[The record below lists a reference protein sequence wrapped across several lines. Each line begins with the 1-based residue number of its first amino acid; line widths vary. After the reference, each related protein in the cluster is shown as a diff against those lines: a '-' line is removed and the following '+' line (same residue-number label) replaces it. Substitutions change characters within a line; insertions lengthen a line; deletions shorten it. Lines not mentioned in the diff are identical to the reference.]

1 MKKLKL
7 KKIISLMLA
16 LSLLA
21 GVLTSCKEKTT
32 GNAIDLSAFLTQT
45 DSVQETGVIGYANY
59 IKQFNSVSS
68 TQDIVISVTEEN
80 AECLIGDTLV
90 FEFEAETAGF
100 YKLCAELSGGNPTLS
115 DYYGSLRLDGEYPF
129 SESQQIYFSK
139 RWIND
144 GEFDNSKQ
152 PELSEDKNYESTAY
166 SDKSYEAGELY
177 FYLTAGAHTVEF
189 TASNQNLYLN
199 KMYFKGKD
207 APLNITGE
215 PKNTNAKTVLVQ
227 AENPTYRSKSSIL
240 EQIDRTSAA
249 TMPVC
254 LDKATYNTLG
264 GNSWSA
270 LGESVTWEMPVKEDG
285 WYCLNLRVRQDYS
298 AGAVSCRR
306 ITVDGKAIADD
317 IDEITVPY
325 STSWQKF
332 TVSDD
337 KGEPVYMYLKKGTHT
352 VTLECSL
359 GALSQVVPIVENSI
373 TECNRIYRR
382 IIMITG
388 TDPDLYRDYNLDEK
402 LPDVFESIKQQV
414 QTLTAVA
421 DYLSTLSGGGE
432 SDAAVFRKLIRQFE
446 DFLEDADNIPS
457 QISTLSSNIS
467 AIGTWQL
474 ECTSQPLELD
484 WLELQAF
491 GDSSADVK
499 ANFFKQLSHSTVRI
513 IKSYTE
519 SYDDISNADAE
530 KSIDVWAVTGRDQM
544 QLIENL
550 SQEFTKEEGIGVN
563 LKLVSGDS
571 VMAAT
576 VAGIGPDVTLFNGA
590 PNVISYAI
598 RKATV
603 DLSGLDG
610 FDECTKDFYESA
622 LVPYRFNGGVY
633 ALPET
638 QSFPMLFYRTDI
650 LNELGLEVPKTWNEA
665 YDCIT
670 TLQKN
675 NMTFGCPT
683 YDVFLYQNGGS
694 YYNQNGSVSLMNSEE
709 SVNAFRTWTKFYT
722 NFNLPLSYNF
732 INRFRSGEMPIA
744 IADYSSYN
752 SLVVFAP
759 EISGSWGMTM
769 VPGTEKADGSI
780 DYSVSA
786 AGTAAMIFSNT
797 DDLDS
802 SWKFL
807 KWWVSGET
815 QSDYAIGLETKLGA
829 SARVMVASK
838 SAFENLDWTPEQA
851 AALKEQW
858 TWVDGTPEVP
868 GGYLMTRHINNAFRK
883 IVYDDNDLRE
893 TLGEYKVIIDKELT
907 LKREEYGLD

>member
-1 MKKLKL
+1 MKIKYFRKLV
-7 KKIISLMLA
+7 SLML
-16 LSLLA
+16 SL
-21 GVLTSCKEKTT
+21 VLILGTFSACKESKV
-32 GNAIDLSAFLTQT
+32 AMVDLSAYLTRVDNST
-45 DSVQETGVIGYANY
+45 ESNVIGYSTY
-59 IKQFNSVSS
+59 INQFNDNKS
-68 TQDIVISVTEEN
+68 TEN
-80 AECLIGDTLV
+80 IFITVANEQAQCLIGDTLV
-90 FEFEAETAGF
+90 YQFDVEVEGLYSF
-100 YKLCAELSGGNPTLS
+100 CAEITGGSSTLS
-115 DYYGSLRLDGEYPF
+115 DYYGSLKLDGEYPF
-129 SESQQIYFSK
+129 SECEQIYFSK
-139 RWIND
+139 RWINE
-144 GEFDNSKQ
+144 GEFNKSKQ
-152 PELSEDKNYESTAY
+152 SELTEDKNYISTAR
-166 SDKSYEAGELY
+166 SDRSYEAGELY
-177 FYLTAGAHTVEF
+177 FYLQKGTHSIEF
-189 TASNQNLYLN
+189 TASNQNLNIN
-199 KMYFKGKD
+199 KLYFEGKLGYFEIKGNPQKTD
-207 APLNITGE
+207 
-215 PKNTNAKTVLVQ
+215 AKTVLVQ

-249 TMPVC
+249 TIPVC
-254 LDKATYNTLG
+254 LDRATYNTLG
-264 GNSWSA
+264 GNSWKTI
-270 LGESVTWEMPVKEDG
+270 GESVTWKMEVNTDG

-306 ITVDGKAIADD
+306 LLIDGKEINENAS
-317 IDEITVPY
+317 EITIPY

-332 TVSDD
+332 TLSDKD
-337 KGEPVYMYLKKGTHT
+337 GEPIYMYLKSGTHT
-352 VTLECSL
+352 VSLECSV
-359 GALSQVVPIVENSI
+359 GSLSQVVPIVESSI

-388 TDPDLYRDYNLDEK
+388 TNPDLYRDYNLDEK
-402 LPDVFESIKQQV
+402 LPDVIESIKTQRE
-414 QTLTAVA
+414 TLNAVA
-421 DYLSTLSGGGE
+421 DYLSALGDGGE
-432 SDAAVFRKLIRQFE
+432 SDAAVFRKLIRQFDE
-446 DFLEDADNIPS
+446 FLQDADSIPS

-474 ECTSQPLELD
+474 ECTNQPLEID

-491 GDSSADVK
+491 GDGSTDTT
-499 ANFFKQLSHSTVRI
+499 ANFFKQFGHSATRI
-513 IKSYTE
+513 IKSYSE
-519 SYDDISNADAE
+519 SYNDISNTEIE
-530 KSIDVWAVTGRDQM
+530 KSVDVWAVTGRDQI

-550 SQEFTKEEGIGVN
+550 CHEFTAKEEIGVN

-603 DLSGLDG
+603 DLSKLDG
-610 FDECTKDFYESA
+610 FDECTRDFYESA
-622 LVPYRFNGGVY
+622 LVPYRFDGGVY

-638 QSFPMLFYRTDI
+638 QSFPMLFYRKDI
-650 LNELGLEVPKTWNEA
+650 LEELELEVPTTWDEA

-683 YDVFLYQNGGS
+683 YDVFLYQHGGS
-694 YYNQNGSVSLMNSEE
+694 YYNEKGSVSYMNSEE
-709 SVNAFRTWTKFYT
+709 SVNAFKTWTKFYT

-769 VPGTEKADGSI
+769 VPGTKNADGTV
-780 DYSVSA
+780 DHSVSA

-797 DDLDS
+797 DDIDS

-807 KWWVSGET
+807 KWWVSGQT

-838 SAFENLDWTPEQA
+838 SAFETLDWTDEQK
-851 AALKEQW
+851 AALKQQW
-858 TWVDGTPEVP
+858 NWVDGTPEVP
-868 GGYLMTRHINNAFRK
+868 GGYLMSRHINNAFRK
-883 IVYDDNDLRE
+883 IVYNDADLRE

-907 LKREEYGLD
+907 LKREEYGLE

>member
-1 MKKLKL
+1 M
-7 KKIISLMLA
+7 IT
-16 LSLLA
+16 
-21 GVLTSCKEKTT
+21 V
-32 GNAIDLSAFLTQT
+32 
-45 DSVQETGVIGYANY
+45 ANE
-59 IKQFNSVSS
+59 QA
-68 TQDIVISVTEEN
+68 Q
-80 AECLIGDTLV
+80 CLIGDTLV
-90 FEFEAETAGF
+90 YQFDVEVEGLYSF
-100 YKLCAELSGGNPTLS
+100 CAEITGGSSTLS
-115 DYYGSLRLDGEYPF
+115 DYYGSLKLDGEYPF
-129 SESQQIYFSK
+129 SECEQIYFSK
-139 RWIND
+139 RWINE
-144 GEFDNSKQ
+144 GEFNKSKQ
-152 PELSEDKNYESTAY
+152 SELTEDKNYISTAR
-166 SDKSYEAGELY
+166 SDRSYEAGELY
-177 FYLTAGAHTVEF
+177 FYLQKGTHSIEF
-189 TASNQNLYLN
+189 TASNQS
-199 KMYFKGKD
+199 
-207 APLNITGE
+207 LNINKLYFEGKLGYFEIKGNPRKTD
-215 PKNTNAKTVLVQ
+215 AKTVLVQ

-249 TMPVC
+249 TIPVC
-254 LDKATYNTLG
+254 LDRATYNTLG
-264 GNSWSA
+264 GNSWKTI
-270 LGESVTWEMPVKEDG
+270 GESVTWKMEVNTDG

-306 ITVDGKAIADD
+306 LLIDGKEINENAS
-317 IDEITVPY
+317 EITIPY

-332 TVSDD
+332 TLSDKD
-337 KGEPVYMYLKKGTHT
+337 GEPIYMYLKSGTHT
-352 VTLECSL
+352 VSLECSL
-359 GALSQVVPIVENSI
+359 GSLSQVVPIVESSI

-388 TDPDLYRDYNLDEK
+388 TNPDLYRDYNLDEK
-402 LPDVFESIKQQV
+402 LPDVIESIKTQRE
-414 QTLTAVA
+414 TLNAVA
-421 DYLSTLSGGGE
+421 DYLSALGDGGE
-432 SDAAVFRKLIRQFE
+432 SDAAVFRKLIRQFDE
-446 DFLEDADNIPS
+446 FLQDADSIPS

-474 ECTSQPLELD
+474 ECTNQPLEID

-491 GDSSADVK
+491 GDGSTDTT
-499 ANFFKQLSHSTVRI
+499 ANFFKQFGHSATRI
-513 IKSYTE
+513 IKSYSE
-519 SYDDISNADAE
+519 SYNDISNTEIE
-530 KSIDVWAVTGRDQM
+530 KSVDVWAVTGRDQI

-550 SQEFTKEEGIGVN
+550 CHEFTAKEEIGVN

-603 DLSGLDG
+603 DLSKLDG
-610 FDECTKDFYESA
+610 FDECTRDFYESA
-622 LVPYRFNGGVY
+622 IVPYRFNGGVY

-638 QSFPMLFYRTDI
+638 QSFPMLFYRKDI
-650 LNELGLEVPKTWNEA
+650 LEELELEVPTTWDEA

-683 YDVFLYQNGGS
+683 YDVFLYQHGGS
-694 YYNQNGSVSLMNSEE
+694 YYNEKGSVSYMNSEE
-709 SVNAFRTWTKFYT
+709 SVNAFKTWTKFYT

-769 VPGTEKADGSI
+769 VPGTKNADGTV
-780 DYSVSA
+780 DHSVSA

-797 DDLDS
+797 DDIDS

-807 KWWVSGET
+807 KWWVSGQT

-838 SAFENLDWTPEQA
+838 SAFETLDWTDEQKS
-851 AALKEQW
+851 ALKQQW
-858 TWVDGTPEVP
+858 NWVDGTPEVP
-868 GGYLMTRHINNAFRK
+868 GGYLMSRHINNAFRK
-883 IVYDDNDLRE
+883 IVYNDADLRE

-907 LKREEYGLD
+907 LKREEYGLE

>member
-1 MKKLKL
+1 MKIKYFRKLV
-7 KKIISLMLA
+7 SLML
-16 LSLLA
+16 SL
-21 GVLTSCKEKTT
+21 VLIMGTFSACKESKV
-32 GNAIDLSAFLTQT
+32 AMVDLSAYLTRVDNST
-45 DSVQETGVIGYANY
+45 ESNVIGYSTY
-59 IKQFNSVSS
+59 INQFNDNKS
-68 TQDIVISVTEEN
+68 TEN
-80 AECLIGDTLV
+80 ILITVANEQAQCLIGDTLV
-90 FEFEAETAGF
+90 YQFDVEVEGLYSF
-100 YKLCAELSGGNPTLS
+100 CAEITGGSSTLS
-115 DYYGSLRLDGEYPF
+115 DYYGSLKLDGEYPF
-129 SESQQIYFSK
+129 SECEQIYFSK
-139 RWIND
+139 RWINE
-144 GEFDNSKQ
+144 GEFNKSKQ
-152 PELSEDKNYESTAY
+152 PELTEDKNYISTAR
-166 SDKSYEAGELY
+166 SDRSYEAGELY
-177 FYLTAGAHTVEF
+177 FYLQKGAHSIEF
-189 TASNQNLYLN
+189 TASNQNLNIN
-199 KMYFKGKD
+199 KLYFEGKIGCFEIKGNPQK
-207 APLNITGE
+207 TE
-215 PKNTNAKTVLVQ
+215 AKTVLVQ

-249 TMPVC
+249 TIPVC
-254 LDKATYNTLG
+254 LDRATYNTLG
-264 GNSWSA
+264 GNSWKTI
-270 LGESVTWEMPVKEDG
+270 GESVTWKMEVNTDG

-306 ITVDGKAIADD
+306 LLIDGKEINENAS
-317 IDEITVPY
+317 EITIPY

-332 TVSDD
+332 TLSDKD
-337 KGEPVYMYLKKGTHT
+337 GEPIYMYLKSGTHT
-352 VTLECSL
+352 VSLECSL
-359 GALSQVVPIVENSI
+359 GSLSQVVPIVESSI

-388 TDPDLYRDYNLDEK
+388 TNPDLYRDYNLDEK
-402 LPDVFESIKQQV
+402 LPDVIESIKTQRE
-414 QTLTAVA
+414 TLNAVA
-421 DYLSTLSGGGE
+421 DYLSALGDGGE
-432 SDAAVFRKLIRQFE
+432 SDAAVFRKLIRQFDE
-446 DFLEDADNIPS
+446 FLQDADSIPS

-474 ECTSQPLELD
+474 ECTNQPLEID

-491 GDSSADVK
+491 GDGSTDTT
-499 ANFFKQLSHSTVRI
+499 ANFFKQFGHSATRI
-513 IKSYTE
+513 IKSYSE
-519 SYDDISNADAE
+519 SYNDISNTKIE
-530 KSIDVWAVTGRDQM
+530 KSVDVWAVTGRDQI

-550 SQEFTKEEGIGVN
+550 CHEFTAKEEIGVN

-603 DLSGLDG
+603 DLSKLDG
-610 FDECTKDFYESA
+610 FDECTRDFYESA
-622 LVPYRFNGGVY
+622 IVPYRFNGGVY

-638 QSFPMLFYRTDI
+638 QSFPMLFYRKDI
-650 LNELGLEVPKTWNEA
+650 LEELELEVPTTWDEA

-683 YDVFLYQNGGS
+683 YDVFLYQHGGS
-694 YYNQNGSVSLMNSEE
+694 YYNEKGSVSYMNSEE
-709 SVNAFRTWTKFYT
+709 SVNAFKTWTKFYT

-769 VPGTEKADGSI
+769 VPGTKNADGTV
-780 DYSVSA
+780 DHSVSA

-797 DDLDS
+797 DDIDS

-807 KWWVSGET
+807 KWWVSGQT

-838 SAFENLDWTPEQA
+838 SAFETLDWTDEQK
-851 AALKEQW
+851 AALKQQW
-858 TWVDGTPEVP
+858 NWVDGTPEVP
-868 GGYLMTRHINNAFRK
+868 GGYLMSRHINNAFRK
-883 IVYDDNDLRE
+883 IVYNDADLRE

-907 LKREEYGLD
+907 LKREEYGLE

>member
-1 MKKLKL
+1 MKKIEY
-7 KKIISLMLA
+7 KKIISLILSVILA
-16 LSLLA
+16 ASTLSA
-21 GVLTSCKEKTT
+21 CKENKTNT
-32 GNAIDLSAFLTQT
+32 VDLSAYLTQVS
-45 DSVQETGVIGYANY
+45 DVGKLGVIGYANY
-59 IKQFNSVSS
+59 IKQFNDS
-68 TQDIVISVTEEN
+68 TETQGVMISVTN
-80 AECLIGDTLV
+80 DRAVCLIGDTLV
-90 FEFEAETAGF
+90 YQFDVGTAGI
-100 YKLCAELSGGNPTLS
+100 YKLCAELSGGNETLS
-115 DYYGSLRLDGEYPF
+115 DYYGSLKLDGEYPF
-129 SESQQIYFSK
+129 SECEQIYFSK
-139 RWIND
+139 RWINE
-144 GEFDNSKQ
+144 GQFDNSKQ
-152 PELSEDKNYESTAY
+152 PELVEAENYESTAY

-177 FYLTAGAHTVEF
+177 FHLSEGLHTFEF
-189 TASNQNLYLN
+189 KAENQSFDVN
-199 KMYFKGKD
+199 KLYFKGKD
-207 APLNITGE
+207 ASLNIVGE
-215 PKNTNAKTVLVQ
+215 PEETNAETILVQ
-227 AENPTYRSKSSIL
+227 AEDPTYRSKSSIL

-254 LDKATYNTLG
+254 LDKATYNILG

-270 LGESVTWEMPVKEDG
+270 LGESVTWEIPVSEDG

-306 ITVDGKAIADD
+306 LTIDGKAVSDD
-317 IDEITVPY
+317 INEITVPY
-325 STSWQKF
+325 STSWQKL
-332 TVSDD
+332 TISDD
-337 KGEPVYMYLKKGTHT
+337 GGNPAYMYLTKGTHT

-359 GALSQVVPIVENSI
+359 GSLSQVVPIVENSI
-373 TECNRIYRR
+373 TECNQIYRR

-402 LPDVFESIKQQV
+402 LPDVFESIQAQV
-414 QTLTAVA
+414 DTLTAVA
-421 DYLSTLSGGGE
+421 DYLSALGNGGE

-446 DFLEDADNIPS
+446 EFLEDADNIPS

-467 AIGTWQL
+467 AIATWQL
-474 ECTSQPLELD
+474 ECTSQPLEID
-484 WLELQAF
+484 WLELQAY
-491 GDSSADVK
+491 GQAGSEVK
-499 ANFFKQLSHSTVRI
+499 AGFFKQLSHAVVRI
-513 IKSYTE
+513 AKSYTE
-519 SYDDISNADAE
+519 SYDDISNANTE

-550 SQEFTKEEGIGVN
+550 SQEFTEEEGIGVN

-576 VAGIGPDVTLFNGA
+576 VAGIGPDVTLFNGSA
-590 PNVISYAI
+590 NVISYAI

-603 DLSGLDG
+603 DLSELEG
-610 FDECTKDFYESA
+610 FDDCTSDFYESA

-650 LNELGLEVPKTWNEA
+650 LDELDLSVPKTWNEV

-683 YDVFLYQNGGS
+683 YDVFLYQNEGS
-694 YYNQNGSVSLMNSEE
+694 YYNENGSVSMMDSEE
-709 SVNAFRTWTKFYT
+709 SVTAFRTWTKFYT

-744 IADYSSYN
+744 IADYSNYN

-769 VPGTEKADGSI
+769 VPGTEKDDGSI

-802 SWKFL
+802 SWQFL
-807 KWWVSGET
+807 KWWVSGDT

-838 SAFENLDWTPEQA
+838 SAFENLDWTQEQA
-851 AALKEQW
+851 TALKEQW
-858 TWVDGTPEVP
+858 AWVEGTPEVP
-868 GGYLMTRHINNAFRK
+868 GGYLMARHINNAFRK
-883 IVYDDNDLRE
+883 IVYDDDDLRE

-907 LKREEYGLD
+907 LKREEYGLE

>member
-1 MKKLKL
+1 MKIKYFRKLV
-7 KKIISLMLA
+7 SLML
-16 LSLLA
+16 SL
-21 GVLTSCKEKTT
+21 VLILGTFSACKESKV
-32 GNAIDLSAFLTQT
+32 AMVDLSAYLTRVDNST
-45 DSVQETGVIGYANY
+45 ESNVIGYSTY
-59 IKQFNSVSS
+59 INQFNDNKS
-68 TQDIVISVTEEN
+68 TEN
-80 AECLIGDTLV
+80 ILITVANEQAQCLIGDTLV
-90 FEFEAETAGF
+90 YQFDVEVEGLYSF
-100 YKLCAELSGGNPTLS
+100 CAEITGGSSTLS
-115 DYYGSLRLDGEYPF
+115 DYYGSLKLDGEYPF
-129 SESQQIYFSK
+129 SECEQIYFSK
-139 RWIND
+139 RWINE
-144 GEFDNSKQ
+144 GEFDESKQ
-152 PELSEDKNYESTAY
+152 PELTEDKNYISTAR
-166 SDKSYEAGELY
+166 SDRSYEAGELY
-177 FYLTAGAHTVEF
+177 FYLQKGTHSIEF
-189 TASNQNLYLN
+189 TASNQNLNIN
-199 KMYFKGKD
+199 KLYFEGKLGYFEIKGNPQKTD
-207 APLNITGE
+207 
-215 PKNTNAKTVLVQ
+215 AKTVLVQ

-249 TMPVC
+249 TIPVC
-254 LDKATYNTLG
+254 LDRATYNTLG
-264 GNSWSA
+264 GNSWKTI
-270 LGESVTWEMPVKEDG
+270 GESVTWKMEVNTDG

-306 ITVDGKAIADD
+306 LLIDGKEINENAS
-317 IDEITVPY
+317 EITIPY

-332 TVSDD
+332 TLSDKD
-337 KGEPVYMYLKKGTHT
+337 GEPIYMYLKSGTHT
-352 VTLECSL
+352 VSLECSL
-359 GALSQVVPIVENSI
+359 GSLSQVVPIVESSI

-388 TDPDLYRDYNLDEK
+388 TNPDLYRDYNLDEK
-402 LPDVFESIKQQV
+402 LPDVIESIKTQRE
-414 QTLTAVA
+414 TLNAVA
-421 DYLSTLSGGGE
+421 DYLSALGDGGE
-432 SDAAVFRKLIRQFE
+432 SDAAVFRKLIRQFDE
-446 DFLEDADNIPS
+446 FLQDADSIPS

-474 ECTSQPLELD
+474 ECTNQPLEID

-491 GDSSADVK
+491 GDGSTDTT
-499 ANFFKQLSHSTVRI
+499 ANFFKQFGHSATRI
-513 IKSYTE
+513 IKSYSE
-519 SYDDISNADAE
+519 SYNDISNTEIE
-530 KSIDVWAVTGRDQM
+530 KSVDVWAVTGRDQI

-550 SQEFTKEEGIGVN
+550 CHEFTAKEEIGVN

-603 DLSGLDG
+603 DLSKLDG
-610 FDECTKDFYESA
+610 FDECTRDFYESA
-622 LVPYRFNGGVY
+622 IVPYRFNDGVY

-638 QSFPMLFYRTDI
+638 QSFPMLFYRKDI
-650 LNELGLEVPKTWNEA
+650 LEELELEVPTTWDEA

-683 YDVFLYQNGGS
+683 YDVFLYQHGGS
-694 YYNQNGSVSLMNSEE
+694 YYNEKGSVSYMNSEE
-709 SVNAFRTWTKFYT
+709 SVNAFKTWTKFYT

-769 VPGTEKADGSI
+769 VPGTKNADGTV
-780 DYSVSA
+780 DHSVSA

-797 DDLDS
+797 DDIDS

-807 KWWVSGET
+807 KWWVSGQT

-838 SAFENLDWTPEQA
+838 SAFETLDWTDEQK
-851 AALKEQW
+851 AALKQQW
-858 TWVDGTPEVP
+858 NWVDGTPEVP
-868 GGYLMTRHINNAFRK
+868 GGYLMSRHINNAFRK
-883 IVYDDNDLRE
+883 IVYNDADLRE

-907 LKREEYGLD
+907 LKREEYGLE

>member
-1 MKKLKL
+1 MKIKYFRKLV
-7 KKIISLMLA
+7 SLML
-16 LSLLA
+16 SL
-21 GVLTSCKEKTT
+21 VLILGTFSACKESKV
-32 GNAIDLSAFLTQT
+32 AMVDLSAYLTRVDNST
-45 DSVQETGVIGYANY
+45 ESNVIGYSTY
-59 IKQFNSVSS
+59 INQFNDNKS
-68 TQDIVISVTEEN
+68 TEN
-80 AECLIGDTLV
+80 ILITVANEQAQCLIGDTLV
-90 FEFEAETAGF
+90 YQFDVEVEGLYSF
-100 YKLCAELSGGNPTLS
+100 CAEITGGSSTLS
-115 DYYGSLRLDGEYPF
+115 DYYGSLKLDGEYPF
-129 SESQQIYFSK
+129 SECEQIYFSK
-139 RWIND
+139 RWINE
-144 GEFDNSKQ
+144 GEFNKSKQ
-152 PELSEDKNYESTAY
+152 SELTEDKNYISTAR
-166 SDKSYEAGELY
+166 SDRSYEAGELY
-177 FYLTAGAHTVEF
+177 FYLQKGTHSIEF
-189 TASNQNLYLN
+189 TASNQNLNIN
-199 KMYFKGKD
+199 KLYFEGKLGYFEIKGNPQKTD
-207 APLNITGE
+207 
-215 PKNTNAKTVLVQ
+215 AKTVLVQ

-249 TMPVC
+249 TIPVC
-254 LDKATYNTLG
+254 LDRATYNTLG
-264 GNSWSA
+264 GNSWKTI
-270 LGESVTWEMPVKEDG
+270 GESVTWKMEVNTDG

-306 ITVDGKAIADD
+306 LLIDGKEINENAS
-317 IDEITVPY
+317 EITIPY

-332 TVSDD
+332 TLSDKD
-337 KGEPVYMYLKKGTHT
+337 GEPIYMYLKSGTHT
-352 VTLECSL
+352 VSLECSL
-359 GALSQVVPIVENSI
+359 GSLSQVVPIVESSI

-388 TDPDLYRDYNLDEK
+388 TNPDLYRDYNLDEK
-402 LPDVFESIKQQV
+402 LPDVIESIKTQRE
-414 QTLTAVA
+414 TLNAVA
-421 DYLSTLSGGGE
+421 DYLSALGDGGE
-432 SDAAVFRKLIRQFE
+432 SDAAVFRKLIRQFDE
-446 DFLEDADNIPS
+446 FLQDADSIPS

-474 ECTSQPLELD
+474 ECTNQPLEID

-491 GDSSADVK
+491 GDGSTDTT
-499 ANFFKQLSHSTVRI
+499 ANFFKQFGHSATRI
-513 IKSYTE
+513 IKSYSE
-519 SYDDISNADAE
+519 SYNDISNTEIE
-530 KSIDVWAVTGRDQM
+530 KSVDVWAVTGRDQI

-550 SQEFTKEEGIGVN
+550 CHEFTAKEEIGVN

-603 DLSGLDG
+603 DLSKLDG
-610 FDECTKDFYESA
+610 FDECTRDFYESA
-622 LVPYRFNGGVY
+622 IVPYRFNGGVY
-633 ALPET
+633 AIPET
-638 QSFPMLFYRTDI
+638 QSFPMLFYRKDI
-650 LNELGLEVPKTWNEA
+650 LEELELEVPTTWDEA

-683 YDVFLYQNGGS
+683 YDVFLYQHGGS
-694 YYNQNGSVSLMNSEE
+694 YYNEKGSVSYMNSEE
-709 SVNAFRTWTKFYT
+709 SVNAFKTWTKFYT

-769 VPGTEKADGSI
+769 VPGTKNADGTV
-780 DYSVSA
+780 DHSVSA

-797 DDLDS
+797 DDIDS

-807 KWWVSGET
+807 KWWVSGQT

-838 SAFENLDWTPEQA
+838 SAFETLDWTDEQK
-851 AALKEQW
+851 AALKQQW
-858 TWVDGTPEVP
+858 NWVDGTPEVP
-868 GGYLMTRHINNAFRK
+868 GGYLMSRHINNAFRK
-883 IVYDDNDLRE
+883 IVYNDADLRE

-907 LKREEYGLD
+907 LKREEYGLE

>member
-1 MKKLKL
+1 M
-7 KKIISLMLA
+7 
-16 LSLLA
+16 LSL
-21 GVLTSCKEKTT
+21 VLILGTFSACKESKV
-32 GNAIDLSAFLTQT
+32 AMVDLSAYLTRVDNST
-45 DSVQETGVIGYANY
+45 ESNVIGYSTY
-59 IKQFNSVSS
+59 INQFNDNKS
-68 TQDIVISVTEEN
+68 TEN
-80 AECLIGDTLV
+80 ILITVANEQAQCLIGDTLV
-90 FEFEAETAGF
+90 YQFDVEVEGLYSF
-100 YKLCAELSGGNPTLS
+100 CAEITGGSSTLS
-115 DYYGSLRLDGEYPF
+115 DYYGSLKLDGEYPF
-129 SESQQIYFSK
+129 SECEQIYFSK
-139 RWIND
+139 RWINE
-144 GEFDNSKQ
+144 GEFNKSKQ
-152 PELSEDKNYESTAY
+152 SELTEDKNYISTAR
-166 SDKSYEAGELY
+166 SDRSYEAGELY
-177 FYLTAGAHTVEF
+177 FYLQKGTHSIEF
-189 TASNQNLYLN
+189 TASNQNLNINNL
-199 KMYFKGKD
+199 YFEGKLGYFEIKGNPRKTD
-207 APLNITGE
+207 
-215 PKNTNAKTVLVQ
+215 AKTVLVQ

-249 TMPVC
+249 TIPVC
-254 LDKATYNTLG
+254 LDRATYNTLG
-264 GNSWSA
+264 GNSWKTI
-270 LGESVTWEMPVKEDG
+270 GESVTWKMEVNTDG

-306 ITVDGKAIADD
+306 LLIDGKEINENAS
-317 IDEITVPY
+317 EITIPY

-332 TVSDD
+332 TLSGKD
-337 KGEPVYMYLKKGTHT
+337 GEPIYMYLKAGTHT
-352 VTLECSL
+352 VSLECSL
-359 GALSQVVPIVENSI
+359 GSLSQVVPIVESSI

-388 TDPDLYRDYNLDEK
+388 TNPDLYRDYNLDEK
-402 LPDVFESIKQQV
+402 LPDVIESIRTQRE
-414 QTLTAVA
+414 TLNAVA
-421 DYLSTLSGGGE
+421 DYLSALGDGGE
-432 SDAAVFRKLIRQFE
+432 SDAAVFRKLIRQFDE
-446 DFLEDADNIPS
+446 FLQDADSIPS

-474 ECTSQPLELD
+474 ECTNQPLEID

-491 GDSSADVK
+491 GDGSTDTT
-499 ANFFKQLSHSTVRI
+499 ANFFKQFGHSATRI
-513 IKSYTE
+513 IKSYSE
-519 SYDDISNADAE
+519 SYNDISNTEIE
-530 KSIDVWAVTGRDQM
+530 KSVDVWAVTGRDQI

-550 SQEFTKEEGIGVN
+550 CHEFTAKEEIGVN

-603 DLSGLDG
+603 DLSKLDG
-610 FDECTKDFYESA
+610 FDECTRDFYESA
-622 LVPYRFNGGVY
+622 IVPYRFNGGVY

-638 QSFPMLFYRTDI
+638 QSFPMLFYRKDI
-650 LNELGLEVPKTWNEA
+650 LEELELEVPTTWDEA

-683 YDVFLYQNGGS
+683 YDVFLYQHGGS
-694 YYNQNGSVSLMNSEE
+694 YYNEKGSISYMNSEE
-709 SVNAFRTWTKFYT
+709 SVNAFKTWTKFYT

-769 VPGTEKADGSI
+769 VPGTKNVDGTV
-780 DYSVSA
+780 DHSVSA

-797 DDLDS
+797 DDIDS

-807 KWWVSGET
+807 KWWVSGQT

-838 SAFENLDWTPEQA
+838 SAFETLDWTSEQK
-851 AALKEQW
+851 AALKQQW
-858 TWVDGTPEVP
+858 NWVDGTPEVP
-868 GGYLMTRHINNAFRK
+868 GGYLMSRHINNAFRK
-883 IVYDDNDLRE
+883 IVYNDADLRE

-907 LKREEYGLD
+907 LKREEYGLE

>member
-1 MKKLKL
+1 MNTIKF
-7 KKIISLMLA
+7 KKIISLILCLCIIA
-16 LSLLA
+16 STLI
-21 GVLTSCKEKTT
+21 GCKEKTVD
-32 GNAIDLSAFLTQT
+32 NVVDLSAFL
-45 DSVQETGVIGYANY
+45 VQSDNLQQSGTISYTNY
-59 IKQFNSVSS
+59 IKEYKDVKNV
-68 TQDIVISVTEEN
+68 QDTLVMITDTK
-80 AECLIGDTLV
+80 AECLIGDALN
-90 FEFEAETAGF
+90 FEFTVEKPGV
-100 YKLCAELSGGNPTLS
+100 YMLCAELTGGSSTLS
-115 DYYGSLRLDGEYPF
+115 NYYGDLKIDGQYPF
-129 SESQQIYFSK
+129 NECEQVYFSK
-139 RWIND
+139 RWINK
-144 GEFDNSKQ
+144 GKFDNTKQ
-152 PELSEDKNYESTAY
+152 PELSEAENYESKVY
-166 SDKSYEAGELY
+166 SDKSYEAGELC
-177 FYLTAGAHTVEF
+177 FYLTEGTHTLDFIAE
-189 TASNQNLYLN
+189 NQAFYIN
-199 KMYFKGKD
+199 KLYFKSKD
-207 APLNITGE
+207 VSDITGE
-215 PKNTNAKTVLVQ
+215 PKDTNCETVLVQ
-227 AENPTYRSKSSIL
+227 AENPTYRNRSSIL

-249 TMPVC
+249 TIPVC
-254 LDKATYNTLG
+254 LNKATYNTLG

-270 LGESVTWEMPVKEDG
+270 LGESVTWEMPVKADG

-306 ITVDGKAIADD
+306 LTVDGKTISNELS
-317 IDEITVPY
+317 EITIPY

-332 TVSDD
+332 TLSDNVG
-337 KGEPVYMYLKKGTHT
+337 KPVYMYLKEGLHT
-352 VTLECSL
+352 ITLECSL
-359 GALSQVVPIVENSI
+359 GSLSEVVPIVENSI
-373 TECNRIYRR
+373 SECNRIYRR

-388 TDPDLYRDYNLDEK
+388 TNPDQYRDYNLDEK
-402 LPDVFESIKQQV
+402 LPDVFDSIKQQV
-414 QTLTAVA
+414 TTLTAVA
-421 DYLSTLSGGGE
+421 DYLAALGDGGE

-446 DFLEDADNIPS
+446 DFLEDSDNIPS

-474 ECTSQPLELD
+474 ECTSQPLEID
-484 WLELQAF
+484 WLELQAY
-491 GDSSADVK
+491 GGKTSDVE
-499 ANFFKQLSHSTVRI
+499 AGFFKQLSHSTVRI
-513 IKSYTE
+513 FKSYTE
-519 SYDDISNADAE
+519 NYDITSADTE

-544 QLIENL
+544 QLMETL
-550 SQEFTKEEGIGVN
+550 SQEFTKKEGIGVN

-590 PNVISYAI
+590 PNVISYAV
-598 RKATV
+598 RNATL
-603 DLSGLDG
+603 DLSKLDG
-610 FDECTKDFYESA
+610 FDECTKDFHESA
-622 LVPYRFNGGVY
+622 LVPYRLDGGVY

-650 LNELGLEVPKTWNEA
+650 LEELELEVPKTWNEA

-683 YDVFLYQNGGS
+683 YDVFLYQNGGA
-694 YYNQNGSVSLMNSEE
+694 YYNEKGSVSLMNSEE
-709 SVNAFRTWTKFYT
+709 SVTAFRTWTKFYT

-759 EISGSWGMTM
+759 EISGNWGMTM
-769 VPGTEKADGSI
+769 VPGTEREDGSI

-786 AGTAAMIFSNT
+786 SGTAAMIFSNT

-807 KWWVSGET
+807 KWWVSGDT

-838 SAFENLDWTPEQA
+838 SAFENLDWTQEQA
-851 AALKEQW
+851 TALKEQW
-858 TWVDGTPEVP
+858 AWVDGTPEVP
-868 GGYLMTRHINNAFRK
+868 GGYLMARHINNAFRK
-883 IVYDDNDLRE
+883 IVYDDADLRE

>member
-1 MKKLKL
+1 MKIKYFRKLV
-7 KKIISLMLA
+7 SLML
-16 LSLLA
+16 SL
-21 GVLTSCKEKTT
+21 VLILGTFSACKESKV
-32 GNAIDLSAFLTQT
+32 AMVDLSAYLTRVDNST
-45 DSVQETGVIGYANY
+45 ESNVIGYSTY
-59 IKQFNSVSS
+59 INQFNDNKS
-68 TQDIVISVTEEN
+68 TEN
-80 AECLIGDTLV
+80 ILITVANEQAQCLIGDTLV
-90 FEFEAETAGF
+90 YQFDVEVEGLYSF
-100 YKLCAELSGGNPTLS
+100 CAEITGGSSTLS
-115 DYYGSLRLDGEYPF
+115 DYYGSLKLDGEYPF
-129 SESQQIYFSK
+129 SECEQIYFSK
-139 RWIND
+139 RWINE
-144 GEFDNSKQ
+144 GEFNKSKQ
-152 PELSEDKNYESTAY
+152 SELTEDKNYISTAR
-166 SDKSYEAGELY
+166 SDRSYEAGELY
-177 FYLTAGAHTVEF
+177 FYLQKGTHSIEF
-189 TASNQNLYLN
+189 TASNQNLNIN
-199 KMYFKGKD
+199 KLYFEGKLGYFEIKGNPQKTD
-207 APLNITGE
+207 
-215 PKNTNAKTVLVQ
+215 AKTVLVQ

-249 TMPVC
+249 TIPVC
-254 LDKATYNTLG
+254 LDRATYNTLG
-264 GNSWSA
+264 GNSWKTI
-270 LGESVTWEMPVKEDG
+270 GESVTWKMEVNIDG

-306 ITVDGKAIADD
+306 LLIDGKEINENAS
-317 IDEITVPY
+317 EITIPY

-332 TVSDD
+332 TLSDKD
-337 KGEPVYMYLKKGTHT
+337 GEPIYMYLKSGTHT
-352 VTLECSL
+352 VSLECSL
-359 GALSQVVPIVENSI
+359 GSLSQVVPIVESSI

-388 TDPDLYRDYNLDEK
+388 TNPDLYRDYNLDEK
-402 LPDVFESIKQQV
+402 LPDVIESIKTQRE
-414 QTLTAVA
+414 TLNAVA
-421 DYLSTLSGGGE
+421 DYLSALGDGGE
-432 SDAAVFRKLIRQFE
+432 SDAAVFRKLIRQFDE
-446 DFLEDADNIPS
+446 FLQDADSIPS

-474 ECTSQPLELD
+474 ECTNQPLEID

-491 GDSSADVK
+491 GDGSTDTT
-499 ANFFKQLSHSTVRI
+499 ANFFKQVGHSATRI
-513 IKSYTE
+513 IKSYSE
-519 SYDDISNADAE
+519 SYNDISNTEIE
-530 KSIDVWAVTGRDQM
+530 KSVDVWAVTGRDQI

-550 SQEFTKEEGIGVN
+550 CHEFTAKEEIGVN

-603 DLSGLDG
+603 DLSKLDG
-610 FDECTKDFYESA
+610 FDECTRDFYESA
-622 LVPYRFNGGVY
+622 IVPYRFNGGVY
-633 ALPET
+633 AIPET
-638 QSFPMLFYRTDI
+638 QSFPMLFYRKDI
-650 LNELGLEVPKTWNEA
+650 LEELELEVPTTWDEA

-683 YDVFLYQNGGS
+683 YDVFLYQHGGS
-694 YYNQNGSVSLMNSEE
+694 YYNEEGSVSYMNSEE
-709 SVNAFRTWTKFYT
+709 SVNAFKTWTKFYT

-769 VPGTEKADGSI
+769 VPGTKKADGTV
-780 DYSVSA
+780 DHSVSA

-797 DDLDS
+797 DDIDS

-807 KWWVSGET
+807 KWWVSGQT

-838 SAFENLDWTPEQA
+838 SAFETLDWTDEQK
-851 AALKEQW
+851 AALKQQW
-858 TWVDGTPEVP
+858 NWVDGTPEVP
-868 GGYLMTRHINNAFRK
+868 GGYLMSRHINNAFRK
-883 IVYDDNDLRE
+883 IVYNDADLRE

-907 LKREEYGLD
+907 LKREEYGLE

>member
-1 MKKLKL
+1 MKIKYFRKLV
-7 KKIISLMLA
+7 SLML
-16 LSLLA
+16 SL
-21 GVLTSCKEKTT
+21 VLILGTFSACKESKV
-32 GNAIDLSAFLTQT
+32 AMVDLSAYLTRVDNST
-45 DSVQETGVIGYANY
+45 ESNIIGYSTY
-59 IKQFNSVSS
+59 INQFNDNKS
-68 TQDIVISVTEEN
+68 TEN
-80 AECLIGDTLV
+80 ILITVANEQAQCLIGDTLV
-90 FEFEAETAGF
+90 YQFDVEVEGLYSF
-100 YKLCAELSGGNPTLS
+100 CAEITGGSSTLS
-115 DYYGSLRLDGEYPF
+115 DYYGSLKLDGEYPF
-129 SESQQIYFSK
+129 SECEQIYFSK
-139 RWIND
+139 RWINE
-144 GEFDNSKQ
+144 GEFNKSKQ
-152 PELSEDKNYESTAY
+152 SELTEDKNYISTAR
-166 SDKSYEAGELY
+166 SDRSYEAGELY
-177 FYLTAGAHTVEF
+177 FYLQKGTHSIEF
-189 TASNQNLYLN
+189 TASNQS
-199 KMYFKGKD
+199 
-207 APLNITGE
+207 LNINKLYFEGKLGYFEIKGNPQKTD
-215 PKNTNAKTVLVQ
+215 AKTVLVQ

-249 TMPVC
+249 TIPVC
-254 LDKATYNTLG
+254 LDRATHNTLG
-264 GNSWSA
+264 GNSWKTI
-270 LGESVTWEMPVKEDG
+270 GESVTWKMEVNTDG

-306 ITVDGKAIADD
+306 LLIDGKEINENAS
-317 IDEITVPY
+317 EITIPY

-332 TVSDD
+332 TLSDKD
-337 KGEPVYMYLKKGTHT
+337 GEPIYMYLKSGTHT
-352 VTLECSL
+352 VSLECSL
-359 GALSQVVPIVENSI
+359 GSLSQVVPIVESSI

-388 TDPDLYRDYNLDEK
+388 TNPDLYRDYNLDEK
-402 LPDVFESIKQQV
+402 LPDVIESIKTQRE
-414 QTLTAVA
+414 TLNAVA
-421 DYLSTLSGGGE
+421 DYLSALGDGGE
-432 SDAAVFRKLIRQFE
+432 SDAAVFRKLIRQFDE
-446 DFLEDADNIPS
+446 FLQDADSIPS

-474 ECTSQPLELD
+474 ECTNQPLEID

-491 GDSSADVK
+491 GDGSTDTT
-499 ANFFKQLSHSTVRI
+499 ANFFKQFGHSATRI
-513 IKSYTE
+513 IKSYSE
-519 SYDDISNADAE
+519 SYNDISNTEIE
-530 KSIDVWAVTGRDQM
+530 KSVDVWAVTGRDQI

-550 SQEFTKEEGIGVN
+550 CHEFTAKEEIGVN

-603 DLSGLDG
+603 DLSKLDG
-610 FDECTKDFYESA
+610 FDECTRDFYESA
-622 LVPYRFNGGVY
+622 IVPYRFNDGVY

-638 QSFPMLFYRTDI
+638 QSFPMLFYRKDI
-650 LNELGLEVPKTWNEA
+650 LEELELEVPTTWDEA

-683 YDVFLYQNGGS
+683 YDVFLYQHGGS
-694 YYNQNGSVSLMNSEE
+694 YYNEKGSVSYMNSEE
-709 SVNAFRTWTKFYT
+709 SVNAFKTWTKFYT

-769 VPGTEKADGSI
+769 VPGTKNADGTV
-780 DYSVSA
+780 DHSVSA

-797 DDLDS
+797 DDIDS

-807 KWWVSGET
+807 KWWVSGQT

-838 SAFENLDWTPEQA
+838 SAFETLDWTDEQK
-851 AALKEQW
+851 AALKQQW
-858 TWVDGTPEVP
+858 NWVDGTPEVP
-868 GGYLMTRHINNAFRK
+868 GGYLMSRHINNAFRK
-883 IVYDDNDLRE
+883 IVYNDADLRE

-907 LKREEYGLD
+907 LKREEYGLE

>member
-1 MKKLKL
+1 MKNKYFIKLV
-7 KKIISLMLA
+7 SLI
-16 LSLLA
+16 LSLILITVTFSACKSNKKVAMVDLSKYLA
-21 GVLTSCKEKTT
+21 GIESNTNS
-32 GNAIDLSAFLTQT
+32 DLVTYS
-45 DSVQETGVIGYANY
+45 NY
-59 IKQFNSVSS
+59 IKQFNSNES
-68 TQDIVISVTEEN
+68 TENEVATVTSEQ
-80 AECLIGDTLV
+80 AQCLIGDTLV
-90 FEFEAETAGF
+90 YQFDVEVEGL
-100 YKLCAELSGGNPTLS
+100 YRLCAEIVGGSSTLS
-115 DYYGSLRLDGEYPF
+115 DYYGALKLDGKYAF
-129 SESQQIYFSK
+129 SECEQIYFPK
-139 RWIND
+139 RWINE
-144 GEFDNSKQ
+144 GEFDKSKQ
-152 PELSEDKNYESTAY
+152 PELAEDKNYISVAY

-177 FYLTAGAHTVEF
+177 FYLQKGTHSFEL
-189 TASNQNLYLN
+189 TASNQV
-199 KMYFKGKD
+199 
-207 APLNITGE
+207 LNINKLYFEGKKSYFE
-215 PKNTNAKTVLVQ
+215 IKDNPKKTDATTILVQ
-227 AENPTYRSKSSIL
+227 AENPTYRNKSSIL

-254 LDKATYNTLG
+254 LDRATYNTLG
-264 GNSWSA
+264 GNSWKTI
-270 LGESVTWEMPVKEDG
+270 GESVTWEINVDKSG
-285 WYCLNLRVRQDYS
+285 WYCLNMRLRQDYS

-306 ITVDGKAIADD
+306 LLIDGKE
-317 IDEITVPY
+317 IDESLGEITVPY
-325 STSWQKF
+325 STSWQKV
-332 TVSDD
+332 TLSDND
-337 KGEPVYMYLKKGTHT
+337 NEPLYMYLEAGKHT
-352 VTLECSL
+352 VSLECSL
-359 GALSQVVPIVENSI
+359 GSLSQVVPIVENSI
-373 TECNRIYRR
+373 TECNQIYRR

-402 LPDVFESIKQQV
+402 LPDVLESIKTQRDI
-414 QTLTAVA
+414 LTAVA
-421 DYLSTLSGGGE
+421 DYLSALGEGGE
-432 SDAAVFRKLIRQFE
+432 SDAAVFRKLIRQFDE
-446 DFLEDADNIPS
+446 FLEDADNIPG

-474 ECTSQPLELD
+474 ECTSQPLEID

-491 GDSSADVK
+491 GDSSANIK
-499 ANFFKQLSHSTVRI
+499 ANFFKQTGHSLTRI
-513 IKSYTE
+513 IKSYSE
-519 SYDDISNADAE
+519 SYNDISNTDVE
-530 KSIDVWAVTGRDQM
+530 KSVDVWAVTGRDQI

-550 SQEFTKEEGIGVN
+550 SQEFTSKEGIGVN

-598 RKATV
+598 RKATI
-603 DLSGLDG
+603 DISKLDG
-610 FDECTKDFYESA
+610 FNECTKDFYESA

-638 QSFPMLFYRTDI
+638 QSFPMLFYRKDI
-650 LNELGLEVPKTWNEA
+650 LEELELEVPTTWDEA

-683 YDVFLYQNGGS
+683 YDVFLYQHGGS
-694 YYNQNGSVSLMNSEE
+694 YYNENGSISLMDSEQ
-709 SVNAFRTWTKFYT
+709 SVSAFRTWTKFYT

-759 EISGSWGMTM
+759 EISGSWGMTT
-769 VPGTEKADGSI
+769 VPGTIKEDGTV
-780 DYSVSA
+780 DHSVSS

-797 DDLDS
+797 DDVDS

-807 KWWVSGET
+807 KWWVNGNT

-838 SAFENLDWTPEQA
+838 SAFETLDWTNEQKT
-851 AALKEQW
+851 ALKEQW
-858 TWVDGTPEVP
+858 NWVDGTPEVP
-868 GGYLMTRHINNAFRK
+868 GGYLMSRHINNAFRK
-883 IVYDDNDLRE
+883 IVYNDADLRE

-907 LKREEYGLD
+907 LKREEYGLE

>member
-1 MKKLKL
+1 MKIKYFRKLV
-7 KKIISLMLA
+7 SLML
-16 LSLLA
+16 SL
-21 GVLTSCKEKTT
+21 VLILGTFSACKESKV
-32 GNAIDLSAFLTQT
+32 AMVDLSAYLTRVDNST
-45 DSVQETGVIGYANY
+45 ESNVIGYSTY
-59 IKQFNSVSS
+59 INQFNDNKS
-68 TQDIVISVTEEN
+68 TEN
-80 AECLIGDTLV
+80 ILITVANEQAQCLIGDTLV
-90 FEFEAETAGF
+90 YQFDVEVEGLYSF
-100 YKLCAELSGGNPTLS
+100 CAEITGGSSTLS
-115 DYYGSLRLDGEYPF
+115 DYYGSLKLDGEYPF
-129 SESQQIYFSK
+129 SECEQIYFSK
-139 RWIND
+139 RWINE
-144 GEFDNSKQ
+144 GEFNKSKQ
-152 PELSEDKNYESTAY
+152 SELTEDKNYISTAR
-166 SDKSYEAGELY
+166 SDRSYEAGELY
-177 FYLTAGAHTVEF
+177 FYLQKGTHSIEF
-189 TASNQNLYLN
+189 TASNQS
-199 KMYFKGKD
+199 
-207 APLNITGE
+207 LNINKLYFEGKLGYFEIKGNPRKTD
-215 PKNTNAKTVLVQ
+215 AKTVLVQ

-249 TMPVC
+249 TIPVC
-254 LDKATYNTLG
+254 LDRATYNTLG
-264 GNSWSA
+264 GNSWKTI
-270 LGESVTWEMPVKEDG
+270 GESVTWKMEVNTDG

-306 ITVDGKAIADD
+306 LLIDGKEINENAS
-317 IDEITVPY
+317 EITIPY

-332 TVSDD
+332 TLSDKD
-337 KGEPVYMYLKKGTHT
+337 GEPIYMYLKSGTHT
-352 VTLECSL
+352 VSLECSL
-359 GALSQVVPIVENSI
+359 GSLSQVVPIVESSI

-388 TDPDLYRDYNLDEK
+388 TNPDLYRDYNLDEK
-402 LPDVFESIKQQV
+402 LPDVIESIKTQRE
-414 QTLTAVA
+414 TLNAVA
-421 DYLSTLSGGGE
+421 DYLSALGDGGE
-432 SDAAVFRKLIRQFE
+432 SDAAVFRKLIRQFDE
-446 DFLEDADNIPS
+446 FLQDADSIPS

-474 ECTSQPLELD
+474 ECTNQPLEID

-491 GDSSADVK
+491 GDGSTDTT
-499 ANFFKQLSHSTVRI
+499 ANFFKQFGHSATRI
-513 IKSYTE
+513 IKSYSE
-519 SYDDISNADAE
+519 SYNDISNTEIE
-530 KSIDVWAVTGRDQM
+530 KSVDVWAVTGRDQI

-550 SQEFTKEEGIGVN
+550 CHEFTAKEEIGVN

-603 DLSGLDG
+603 DLSKLDG
-610 FDECTKDFYESA
+610 FDECTRDFYESA
-622 LVPYRFNGGVY
+622 IVPYRFNGGVY

-638 QSFPMLFYRTDI
+638 QSFPMLFYRKDI
-650 LNELGLEVPKTWNEA
+650 LEELELEVPTTWDEA

-683 YDVFLYQNGGS
+683 YDVFLYQHGGS
-694 YYNQNGSVSLMNSEE
+694 YYNEKGSVSYMNSEE
-709 SVNAFRTWTKFYT
+709 SVNAFKTWTKFYT

-769 VPGTEKADGSI
+769 VPGTKNADGTV
-780 DYSVSA
+780 DHSVSA

-797 DDLDS
+797 DDIDS

-807 KWWVSGET
+807 KWWVSGQT

-838 SAFENLDWTPEQA
+838 SAFETLDWTDEQKS
-851 AALKEQW
+851 ALKQQW
-858 TWVDGTPEVP
+858 NWVDGTPEVP
-868 GGYLMTRHINNAFRK
+868 GGYLMSRHINNAFRK
-883 IVYDDNDLRE
+883 IVYNDADLRE

-907 LKREEYGLD
+907 LKREEYGLE

>member
-1 MKKLKL
+1 MKIKYFRKLV
-7 KKIISLMLA
+7 SLML
-16 LSLLA
+16 SL
-21 GVLTSCKEKTT
+21 VLILGTFSACKESKV
-32 GNAIDLSAFLTQT
+32 AMVDLSAYLTRVDNST
-45 DSVQETGVIGYANY
+45 ESNVIVYSTY
-59 IKQFNSVSS
+59 INQFNDNKS
-68 TQDIVISVTEEN
+68 TEN
-80 AECLIGDTLV
+80 IFITVANEQAQCLIGDTLV
-90 FEFEAETAGF
+90 YQFDVEVEGLYSF
-100 YKLCAELSGGNPTLS
+100 CAEITGGSSTLS
-115 DYYGSLRLDGEYPF
+115 DYYGSLKLDGEYPF
-129 SESQQIYFSK
+129 SECEQIYFSK
-139 RWIND
+139 RWINE
-144 GEFDNSKQ
+144 GEFNKSKQ
-152 PELSEDKNYESTAY
+152 SELTEDKNYISTAR
-166 SDKSYEAGELY
+166 SDRSYEAGELY
-177 FYLTAGAHTVEF
+177 FYLQKGTHSIEF
-189 TASNQNLYLN
+189 TASNQNLNIN
-199 KMYFKGKD
+199 KLYFEGKLGYFEIKGNPQKTD
-207 APLNITGE
+207 
-215 PKNTNAKTVLVQ
+215 AKTVLVQ

-249 TMPVC
+249 TIPVC
-254 LDKATYNTLG
+254 LDRATYNTLG
-264 GNSWSA
+264 GNSWKTI
-270 LGESVTWEMPVKEDG
+270 GESVTWKMEVNTDG

-306 ITVDGKAIADD
+306 LLIDGKEINENAS
-317 IDEITVPY
+317 EITIPY

-332 TVSDD
+332 TLSDKD
-337 KGEPVYMYLKKGTHT
+337 GEPIYMYLKSGTHT
-352 VTLECSL
+352 VSLECSV
-359 GALSQVVPIVENSI
+359 GSLSQVVPIVESSI

-388 TDPDLYRDYNLDEK
+388 TNPDLYRDYNLDEK
-402 LPDVFESIKQQV
+402 LPDVIESIKTQRE
-414 QTLTAVA
+414 TLNAVA
-421 DYLSTLSGGGE
+421 DYLSALGDGGE
-432 SDAAVFRKLIRQFE
+432 SDAAVFRKLIRQFDE
-446 DFLEDADNIPS
+446 FLQDADSIPS

-474 ECTSQPLELD
+474 ECTNQPLEID

-491 GDSSADVK
+491 GDGSTDTT
-499 ANFFKQLSHSTVRI
+499 ANFFKQFGHSATRI
-513 IKSYTE
+513 IKSYSE
-519 SYDDISNADAE
+519 SYNDISNTEIE
-530 KSIDVWAVTGRDQM
+530 KSVDVWAVTGRDQI

-550 SQEFTKEEGIGVN
+550 CHEFTAKEEIGVN

-603 DLSGLDG
+603 DLSKLDG
-610 FDECTKDFYESA
+610 FDECTRDFYESA
-622 LVPYRFNGGVY
+622 LVPYRFDGGVY

-638 QSFPMLFYRTDI
+638 QSFPMLFYRKDI
-650 LNELGLEVPKTWNEA
+650 LEELELEVPTTWDEA

-683 YDVFLYQNGGS
+683 YDVFLYQHGGS
-694 YYNQNGSVSLMNSEE
+694 YYNEKGSVSYMNSEE
-709 SVNAFRTWTKFYT
+709 SVNAFKTWTKFYT

-769 VPGTEKADGSI
+769 VPGTKKADGTV
-780 DYSVSA
+780 DHSVSA
-786 AGTAAMIFSNT
+786 SGTAAMIFSNT
-797 DDLDS
+797 DDIDS

-807 KWWVSGET
+807 KWWVSGQT

-838 SAFENLDWTPEQA
+838 SAFETLDWTDEQK
-851 AALKEQW
+851 AALKQQW
-858 TWVDGTPEVP
+858 NWVDGTPEVP
-868 GGYLMTRHINNAFRK
+868 GGYLMSRHINNAFRK
-883 IVYDDNDLRE
+883 IVYNDADLRE

-907 LKREEYGLD
+907 LKREEYGLE

>member
-1 MKKLKL
+1 MKIKYFRKLVS
-7 KKIISLMLA
+7 IM
-16 LSLLA
+16 LSL
-21 GVLTSCKEKTT
+21 VLILGTFSACKESKV
-32 GNAIDLSAFLTQT
+32 AMVDLSAYLTRVDNST
-45 DSVQETGVIGYANY
+45 ESNVIGYSTY
-59 IKQFNSVSS
+59 INQFNDNKS
-68 TQDIVISVTEEN
+68 TEN
-80 AECLIGDTLV
+80 ILITVANEQAQCLIGDTLV
-90 FEFEAETAGF
+90 YQFDVEVEGLYSF
-100 YKLCAELSGGNPTLS
+100 CAEITGGSSTLS
-115 DYYGSLRLDGEYPF
+115 DYYGSLKLDGEYPF
-129 SESQQIYFSK
+129 SECEQIYFSK
-139 RWIND
+139 RWINE
-144 GEFDNSKQ
+144 GEFNKSKQ
-152 PELSEDKNYESTAY
+152 SELTEDKNYISTAR
-166 SDKSYEAGELY
+166 SDRSYEAGELY
-177 FYLTAGAHTVEF
+177 FYLQKGTHSIEF
-189 TASNQNLYLN
+189 TASNQS
-199 KMYFKGKD
+199 
-207 APLNITGE
+207 LNINKLYFEGKLGYFEIKGNPRKTD
-215 PKNTNAKTVLVQ
+215 AKTVLVQ

-249 TMPVC
+249 TIPVC
-254 LDKATYNTLG
+254 LDRATYNTLG
-264 GNSWSA
+264 GNSWKTI
-270 LGESVTWEMPVKEDG
+270 GESVTWKMEVNTDG

-306 ITVDGKAIADD
+306 LLIDGKEINENAS
-317 IDEITVPY
+317 EITIPY

-332 TVSDD
+332 TLSDKD
-337 KGEPVYMYLKKGTHT
+337 GEPIYMYLKSGTHT
-352 VTLECSL
+352 VSLECSL
-359 GALSQVVPIVENSI
+359 GSLSQVVPIVESSI

-388 TDPDLYRDYNLDEK
+388 TNPDLYRDYNLDEK
-402 LPDVFESIKQQV
+402 LPDVIESIKTQRE
-414 QTLTAVA
+414 TLNAVA
-421 DYLSTLSGGGE
+421 DYLSALGDGGE
-432 SDAAVFRKLIRQFE
+432 SDAAVFRKLIRQFDE
-446 DFLEDADNIPS
+446 FLQDADSIPS

-474 ECTSQPLELD
+474 ECTNQPLEID

-491 GDSSADVK
+491 GDGSTDTT
-499 ANFFKQLSHSTVRI
+499 ANFFKQFGHSATRI
-513 IKSYTE
+513 IKSYSE
-519 SYDDISNADAE
+519 SYNDISNTEIE
-530 KSIDVWAVTGRDQM
+530 KSVDVWAVTGRDQI

-550 SQEFTKEEGIGVN
+550 CHEFTAKEEIGVN

-603 DLSGLDG
+603 DLSKLDG
-610 FDECTKDFYESA
+610 FDECTRDFYESA
-622 LVPYRFNGGVY
+622 IVPYRFNGGVY

-638 QSFPMLFYRTDI
+638 QSFPMLFYRKDI
-650 LNELGLEVPKTWNEA
+650 LEELELEVPTTWDEA

-683 YDVFLYQNGGS
+683 YDVFLYQHGGS
-694 YYNQNGSVSLMNSEE
+694 YYNEKGSVSYMNSEE
-709 SVNAFRTWTKFYT
+709 SVNAFKTWTKFYT

-769 VPGTEKADGSI
+769 VPGTKNADGTV
-780 DYSVSA
+780 DHSVSA

-797 DDLDS
+797 DDIDS

-807 KWWVSGET
+807 KWWVSGQT

-838 SAFENLDWTPEQA
+838 SAFETLDWTDEQKS
-851 AALKEQW
+851 ALKQQW
-858 TWVDGTPEVP
+858 NWVDGTPEVP
-868 GGYLMTRHINNAFRK
+868 GGYLMSRHINNAFRK
-883 IVYDDNDLRE
+883 IVYNDADLRE

-907 LKREEYGLD
+907 LKREEYGLE